1 MGNHPRDERV
11 ATNGKT
17 KFLGSFVYKLDGKGR
32 VSLPAAFR
40 REAPDQAFVLVQAY
54 PPALALYPESAWEEV
69 EDRLRE
75 LLRHQPESR
84 MYVLS
89 VMSNAEEV
97 TPDSQGR
104 ILIPARL
111 QAAAGLAGEV
121 LLVGSIDKVELWNPD
136 QFESAI
142 EEGAGRFEQ
151 FAPQIF
157 R

>member
-1 MGNHPRDERV
+1 MAKADRG
-11 ATNGKT
+11 TT
-17 KFLGSFVYKLDGKGR
+17 KFLGSFVYQLDDKGR

-40 REAPDQAFVLVQAY
+40 REAPDGSFVLVQAY
-54 PPALALYPESAWEEV
+54 PPALALYPESDWAEV

-89 VMSNAEEV
+89 VMSNAVEV

-104 ILIPARL
+104 ILIPSRL
-111 QAAAGLAGEV
+111 QEAAELDGEV
-121 LLVGSIDKVELWNPD
+121 LLVGSIDKVELWNPAR
-136 QFESAI
+136 FESAI
-142 EEGAGRFEQ
+142 EEDAGTFEQ